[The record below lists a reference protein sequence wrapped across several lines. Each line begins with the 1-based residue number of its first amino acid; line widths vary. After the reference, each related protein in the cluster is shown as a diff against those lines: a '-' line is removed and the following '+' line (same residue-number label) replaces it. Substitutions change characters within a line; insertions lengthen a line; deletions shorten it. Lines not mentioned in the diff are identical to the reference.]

1 MNRAT
6 KGCKLLKEQAEKLQ
20 KQNVNNSSDSDYID
34 RKDDVD
40 DVKFENKN
48 QQVNNDQPEKSK
60 K

>member
-1 MNRAT
+1 M
-6 KGCKLLKEQAEKLQ
+6 KEQAEKLQ